1 MTKLKVGDRVRA
13 YRSFKSYVGKIIGV
27 ENGLVT
33 LMCDEDKNG
42 RSFHPKQCRRLK
54 VRSTPKAKKVPM
66 EVWLIERQKFKPIIS
81 EGLYGSIIQD
91 WSVVPKGFQGAV
103 LFREV
108 LK

>member
-54 VRSTPKAKKVPM
+54 VRSTPKAKKVTRELWMYQRPSGIWA
-66 EVWLIERQKFKPIIS
+66 ETAEENPA
-81 EGLYGSIIQD
+81 G
-91 WSVVPKGFQGAV
+91 V